1 MSCRPIHAVLA
12 AIGLLTPTLLAA
24 AEPTASSAGKSQQEL
39 MTQRGFIRHEG
50 RWRTA
55 QEIEIIDR
63 AVRTQAAQREWKQRL
78 ERLRQRVDSRDQGDR
93 AAEEIREL
101 TDPAAVAAIAEA
113 LEREPVQRVR
123 GLYVEA
129 LGRIGSSEAL
139 VVLVRVALDHPDGE
153 TRIAAL
159 ERLSA
164 LGPQVAVPTFVSALG
179 SGDNAQVNR
188 AAQALGTL
196 NATSAVG
203 PLIAALETQHV
214 VVSGGDTPAGATSA
228 TFTPTGGGLSMG
240 GGPRQT
246 RVPRRNDRVLEALV
260 RLTGVNFEWD
270 VQAWRTWFLNRAAP
284 PADLDLRRG

>member
-1 MSCRPIHAVLA
+1 MSRRPIHAVLA
-12 AIGLLTPTLLAA
+12 AIGLLTPTLLVA

>member
-1 MSCRPIHAVLA
+1 MSPRPIHAVLA
-12 AIGLLTPTLLAA
+12 AIGLLAPTLLTA
-24 AEPTASSAGKSQQEL
+24 AEPTTSSAGKSQQEL

-55 QEIEIIDR
+55 QEIEIIER
-63 AVRTQAAQREWKQRL
+63 AARAQAAQREWKQRL

-101 TDPAAVAAIAEA
+101 SDPAAVAAVAES

-179 SGDNAQVNR
+179 SADNAQVNR
-188 AAQALGTL
+188 AAQALGAL

-246 RVPRRNDRVLEALV
+246 RVPRRNDHVLEALV

>member
-1 MSCRPIHAVLA
+1 MSRRPIHAVLA
-12 AIGLLTPTLLAA
+12 AIGLLASTLLAA

-55 QEIEIIDR
+55 QEIEIIER
-63 AVRTQAAQREWKQRL
+63 AARAQAAQREWKQRL

-101 TDPAAVAAIAEA
+101 SDPAAVAAVAEA

-179 SGDNAQVNR
+179 SADNAQVNR
-188 AAQALGTL
+188 AAQALGAL

-246 RVPRRNDRVLEALV
+246 RVPRRNDHVLEALV

>member
-1 MSCRPIHAVLA
+1 MSRRPIHAVLA

>member
-1 MSCRPIHAVLA
+1 MSRRPIHAVLA

-63 AVRTQAAQREWKQRL
+63 AARTQAAQREWKQRL